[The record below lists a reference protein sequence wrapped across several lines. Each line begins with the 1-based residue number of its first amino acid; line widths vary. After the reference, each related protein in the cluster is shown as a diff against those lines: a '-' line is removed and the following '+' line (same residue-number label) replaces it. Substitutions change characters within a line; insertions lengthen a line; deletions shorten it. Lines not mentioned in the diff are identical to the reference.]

1 MRESAKISRET
12 VKSQIT
18 RFHRGSMG
26 RILERYLKLKSETE
40 RDFSLIELEQLWE
53 RAAQIDPAIGLHL
66 FEHFTP
72 QDWHVLAYIT
82 QFLEKAG
89 DSFAVWEKYARL
101 ASEMDRIRRV
111 EDGGLVGVEINI
123 EAPDEVVRYI
133 GEHYSVMSL
142 TMLRRGTGQHIFPQR
157 AQFKHARPF
166 YYQEYTRYFGDS
178 VEFNCPHNRLLY
190 APATAKL
197 PMQGSNRGLA
207 EVIFSEL
214 DRRIAQ
220 RRQLDGWAG
229 KVAAQTRQT
238 LISGVAPSLESLAE
252 SMHQSPRTLRRRL
265 TDQGFSFRQVLDLVR
280 SELDQS
286 LELQGLNRAQIAERL
301 GYSETTA
308 YLHARKRW
316 RESHTS

>member
-1 MRESAKISRET
+1 MRETAKISLEV
-12 VKSQIT
+12 VKSQVT
-18 RFHRGSMG
+18 RFHRGAMG
-26 RILERYLKLKSETE
+26 RVLERYLKLKGETE
-40 RDFSLIELEQLWE
+40 RDVSLVELEQLWQ

-66 FEHFTP
+66 FEHFTQ
-72 QDWHVLAYIT
+72 QDWHVLAYAT

-89 DSFAVWEKYARL
+89 DSFAMWEKYARL

-111 EDGGLVGVEINI
+111 EEGGLVGVEIAI
-123 EAPDEVVRYI
+123 DAPDEVVRYI

-142 TMLRRGTGQHIFPQR
+142 SMLRRGTGQHIYPQR
-157 AQFKHARPF
+157 AQFKHDRPV
-166 YYQEYTRYFGDS
+166 YHQEYVRYFGDA
-178 VEFNCPHNRLLY
+178 VEFNCPNYRLLY

-214 DRRIAQ
+214 DRRVAQ
-220 RRQLDGWAG
+220 RRQLEGWAG
-229 KVAAQTRQT
+229 KVAAQVRQA
-238 LISGVAPSLESLAE
+238 LISGETPSLEYLAE
-252 SMHQSPRTLRRRL
+252 ALHQSPRTLRRRL
-265 TDQGFSFRQVLDLVR
+265 TDQNFNFRQVVDLVR
-280 SELDQS
+280 AELDQC

-316 RESHTS
+316 RENHSS

>member
-1 MRESAKISRET
+1 M
-12 VKSQIT
+12 
-18 RFHRGSMG
+18 
-26 RILERYLKLKSETE
+26 
-40 RDFSLIELEQLWE
+40 
-53 RAAQIDPAIGLHL
+53 
-66 FEHFTP
+66 
-72 QDWHVLAYIT
+72 
-82 QFLEKAG
+82 
-89 DSFAVWEKYARL
+89 WEKYARL

-142 TMLRRGTGQHIFPQR
+142 TMLRRGTGQQIFPQR

-166 YYQEYTRYFGDS
+166 YHQEYARYFGDS

-207 EVIFSEL
+207 EVILSEL
-214 DRRIAQ
+214 DRRMAQ

-229 KVAAQTRQT
+229 KVAAQIRQA
-238 LISGVAPSLESLAE
+238 LIGGVTSSLESLAE
-252 SMHQSPRTLRRRL
+252 TMHQSPRTLRRRL

-280 SELDQS
+280 AELDQS

>member
-1 MRESAKISRET
+1 MRESAKISREP
-12 VKSQIT
+12 VKSQVT

-26 RILERYLKLKSETE
+26 RVLERYLKLKGETE
-40 RDFSLIELEQLWE
+40 RDFSLVELEQLWQ

-66 FEHFTP
+66 FGHFKP

-89 DSFAVWEKYARL
+89 DSFVTWEKYARL

-111 EDGGLVGVEINI
+111 EDGGLVGVQIDI
-123 EAPDEVVRYI
+123 DAPDEVVRYI

-142 TMLRRGTGQHIFPQR
+142 SMLRRGTGHNIFPKL
-157 AQFKHARPF
+157 AQFKHARPA
-166 YYQEYTRYFGDS
+166 YYQEYARYFGDA
-178 VEFNCPHNRLLY
+178 VEFNCPHYRLLY
-190 APATAKL
+190 AQTTAKL

-220 RRQLDGWAG
+220 RRQLEGWAG
-229 KVAAQTRQT
+229 KVATQARQT
-238 LISGVAPSLESLAE
+238 LIYGEIPSLESLAE
-252 SMHQSPRTLRRRL
+252 VLHQSPRTLRRRL
-265 TDQGFSFRQVLDLVR
+265 SEQNFNFRQILDLVR
-280 SELDQS
+280 AELDQS
-286 LELQGLNRAQIAERL
+286 LELQGLNRSQIAERL
-301 GYSETTA
+301 GYSEATA

-316 RESHTS
+316 REGHTS